1 VSGPFATGWDAA
13 KFAGGIASP
22 EAVPAAITWMRQGI
36 PPAIIAGSVVLT
48 PRQVGTV
55 LLALRDAMDHRTG
68 RLLACRGCDAA
79 EIAGDPTTAC
89 ARHEPDFDQGTEYNE
104 LSELLGGGLIAT

>member
-1 VSGPFATGWDAA
+1 MSGPFAARWDAA

-36 PPAIIAGSVVLT
+36 PPAIIAGSAVLT

-55 LLALRDAMDHRTG
+55 LLALMTSALVFVTVAMG
-68 RLLACRGCDAA
+68 
-79 EIAGDPTTAC
+79 PV
-89 ARHEPDFDQGTEYNE
+89 PP
-104 LSELLGGGLIAT
+104 

>member
-1 VSGPFATGWDAA
+1 MSGPFAARWDAA

-36 PPAIIAGSVVLT
+36 PPAIIAGSAVLT

-55 LLALRDAMDHRTG
+55 LLALRDAMDFHTARMN
-68 RLLACRGCDAA
+68 ACRGCDAA
-79 EIAGDPTTAC
+79 EIAGNPKAAC